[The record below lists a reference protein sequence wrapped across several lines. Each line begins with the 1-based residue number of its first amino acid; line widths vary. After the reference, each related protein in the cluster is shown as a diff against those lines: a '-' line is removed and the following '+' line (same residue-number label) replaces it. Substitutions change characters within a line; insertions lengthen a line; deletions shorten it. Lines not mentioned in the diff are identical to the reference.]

1 MRNLVSEVYDMVE
14 KQSNDLDRI
23 NLLRNEAHTN
33 PAVGHLLN
41 YNFNSNIKFLLPEGT
56 PPFKN
61 DGKPAGMENTTL
73 EREHRRFYIW
83 LDPNQNLP
91 QMRREQLF
99 IEMLSGLYIDEAN
112 LICLVKDKKLNKKY
126 STITEKL
133 VRETFP
139 NLLPASIIEEK
150 SKKTRGRPRKEK

>member
-1 MRNLVSEVYDMVE
+1 MEMMNIF
-14 KQSNDLDRI
+14 NG
-23 NLLRNEAHTN
+23 LRNRRE
-33 PAVGHLLN
+33 LE
-41 YNFNSNIKFLLPEGT
+41 IK
-56 PPFKN
+56 
-61 DGKPAGMENTTL
+61 
-73 EREHRRFYIW
+73 
-83 LDPNQNLP
+83 NLP

-139 NLLPASIIEEK
+139 NLLP
-150 SKKTRGRPRKEK
+150 